1 MKSRMLRWAGHLARI
16 RDTRNVYGVLESGLS
31 EDSWEDNVQMGLW
44 RNKLL
49 G

>member
-1 MKSRMLRWAGHLARI
+1 
-16 RDTRNVYGVLESGLS
+16 LESGLS